1 MMLLVYINYICMQNS
16 RHEKSGSKT
25 SCNTELIQRA
35 KEAGF
40 DFGKIPHAQR
50 KQAQAGQA
58 FTVGHYPI
66 STADAPKAQ
75 IGLAGVA
82 AQGEALRM
90 LLQGARQIPNQVR
103 DDTRVLAGFSANK
116 FLRHFVSGG
125 SFHYF
130 PPFSTLLLDSVMFLY
145 INYIYMQNSRHE
157 KLGSMTSCNT

>member
-40 DFGKIPHAQR
+40 DFGKGDPVNRLRYYTKLGSIPHAQR

-66 STADAPKAQ
+66 STLDQLLKIQGIRRKDIGGDLVQAGEYLQASKIQQ
-75 IGLAGVA
+75 IGF
-82 AQGEALRM
+82 
-90 LLQGARQIPNQVR
+90 
-103 DDTRVLAGFSANK
+103 T
-116 FLRHFVSGG
+116 
-125 SFHYF
+125 
-130 PPFSTLLLDSVMFLY
+130 STL
-145 INYIYMQNSRHE
+145 
-157 KLGSMTSCNT
+157 